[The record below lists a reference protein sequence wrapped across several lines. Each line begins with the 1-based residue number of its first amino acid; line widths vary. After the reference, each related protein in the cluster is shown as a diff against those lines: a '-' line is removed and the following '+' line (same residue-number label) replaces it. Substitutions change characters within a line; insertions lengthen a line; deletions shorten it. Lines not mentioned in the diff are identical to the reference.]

1 MSLTLVQTAGA
12 NRADTDVDT
21 DVVKRIAAGD
31 QDALTKLMRRY
42 NQRLY
47 RVARSIL
54 RNDADAEEAVQEAFY
69 CAYRAMSQFRGEAA
83 LSTWLVRIVVNESK
97 RRLRKINRL
106 STWLEFSSDAPLDD
120 ITADTNMDEHTSYQP
135 EANLMHTQTRHIL
148 EKHIDRLPDV
158 FRAVFVLR
166 AVEELSVEETATCLG
181 IPPAT
186 VRTRYFRSR
195 ALLRKTLR
203 QEMGEEINE
212 VFSFAG
218 YRCDRIVA
226 AVLTRIQAHNGNAAA
241 TPIL

>member
-1 MSLTLVQTAGA
+1 MSLALVQTVIP
-12 NRADTDVDT
+12 RDADA

-31 QDALTKLMRRY
+31 QDAFVKLMRRY
-42 NQRLY
+42 NQRMY

-69 CAYRAMSQFRGEAA
+69 CAYRAMAQFRGEAA
-83 LSTWLVRIVVNESK
+83 LSTWLVQIVVNESK
-97 RRLRKINRL
+97 KRLRKINRL
-106 STWLEFSSDAPLDD
+106 STWLEFSSDAPKDE
-120 ITADTNMDEHTSYQP
+120 ITADTTMNENTGNQP
-135 EANLMHTQTRHIL
+135 EISLWRTQTRHTL
-148 EKHIDRLPDV
+148 EHHIDRLPDV

-166 AVEELSVEETATCLG
+166 AVEEFSVEETADCLG

-195 ALLRKTLR
+195 ALLRKSLR
-203 QEMGEEINE
+203 HEMGDEINS

-218 YRCDRIVA
+218 HRCDRIVA
-226 AVLTRIQAHNGNAAA
+226 TVLTRIQTHGGNAEH